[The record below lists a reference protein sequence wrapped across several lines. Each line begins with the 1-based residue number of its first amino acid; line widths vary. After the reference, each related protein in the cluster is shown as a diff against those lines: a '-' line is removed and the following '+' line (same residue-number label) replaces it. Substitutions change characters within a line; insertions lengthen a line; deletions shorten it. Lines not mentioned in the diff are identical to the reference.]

1 MIDILVSEASFKR
14 YKSEFLYNKGENKMK
29 KIVIA
34 LLTLALCLSCATTSG
49 DSKSVLL
56 LVPSAEGS
64 YFSAA
69 VLGVKAL
76 EEKYPGT
83 KTKVV
88 EMGAIPM
95 EKASAAYELE
105 CYMPFFEEGCKDG
118 NYDLIVC
125 MGAECNAALIE
136 AAKKYPEQKFFSCD
150 LQGIEGSE
158 LETSPLSN
166 VYGLMYK
173 NKDIGYLAGYVAAQ
187 VTQSDM
193 PNANP
198 EKKVGVIVGVNF
210 PGLNEYIGSFC
221 QVCAEEG
228 VEVYI
233 DYAGDF
239 IPDFAPVVA
248 EKAKAMYED
257 GVDVIW
263 QVAGS
268 AGSGVF
274 TAAKE
279 AGRYSFGV
287 DCDQTKTVSDS
298 AEAATIVTSFYADYA
313 AAIDATFASVLDGS
327 FHGGTYP
334 LVGLAEGFI
343 GYAHNDQFV
352 AMAPQSVQDA
362 ITELYAEAKKGT
374 LDIFSVIDDPE
385 GWEALKAE
393 VAPKN

>member
-1 MIDILVSEASFKR
+1 
-14 YKSEFLYNKGENKMK
+14 MK
-29 KIVIA
+29 KFMVV
-34 LLTLALCLSCATTSG
+34 LLTLALCFSCVVFSQAEEG
-49 DSKSVLL
+49 LEVLL

-69 VLGVKAL
+69 VLGVTAL

-83 KTKVV
+83 HTEII

-105 CYMPFFEEGCKDG
+105 SYMPFFEEGCKDG
-118 NYDLIVC
+118 KYDLIVT
-125 MGAECNAALIE
+125 MGAECNAALIA

-158 LETSPLSN
+158 LETSPLAN
-166 VYGLMYK
+166 VYGLMFK
-173 NKDIGYLAGYVAAQ
+173 SKDIGYLAGYVACQ

-198 EKKVGVIVGVNF
+198 EKKVGVIVGIDV

-221 QVCAEEG
+221 QVCAEQG

-239 IPDFAPVVA
+239 IPDFAPAVA
-248 EKAKAMYED
+248 EKAAAMYAD

-279 AGRYSFGV
+279 AGRYAFGV
-287 DCDQTKTVSDS
+287 DCDQTRTVVDPE
-298 AEAATIVTSFYADYA
+298 EAATIVTSFYADYA
-313 AAIDATFASVLDGS
+313 AAIDATFASVVDGT
-327 FHGGTYP
+327 FVGGTYP

-343 GYAHNDQFV
+343 GYAHNDQFT
-352 AMAPQSVQDA
+352 AMAPASIQEA
-362 ITELYAEAKKGT
+362 IVALYQQAQET
-374 LDIFSVIDDPE
+374 PIDIFSVVEDPE
-385 GWEALKAE
+385 GWESLKQT
-393 VAPKN
+393 VAPKQ

>member
-1 MIDILVSEASFKR
+1 M
-14 YKSEFLYNKGENKMK
+14 YKS
-29 KIVIA
+29 
-34 LLTLALCLSCATTSG
+34 
-49 DSKSVLL
+49 
-56 LVPSAEGS
+56 
-64 YFSAA
+64 
-69 VLGVKAL
+69 
-76 EEKYPGT
+76 
-83 KTKVV
+83 
-88 EMGAIPM
+88 
-95 EKASAAYELE
+95 
-105 CYMPFFEEGCKDG
+105 
-118 NYDLIVC
+118 
-125 MGAECNAALIE
+125 
-136 AAKKYPEQKFFSCD
+136 
-150 LQGIEGSE
+150 
-158 LETSPLSN
+158 
-166 VYGLMYK
+166 
-173 NKDIGYLAGYVAAQ
+173 KDIGYLAGYVAAQ
-187 VTQSDM
+187 VTQSNM

-239 IPDFAPVVA
+239 IPDFAPAVA

>member
-1 MIDILVSEASFKR
+1 M
-14 YKSEFLYNKGENKMK
+14 
-29 KIVIA
+29 
-34 LLTLALCLSCATTSG
+34 
-49 DSKSVLL
+49 
-56 LVPSAEGS
+56 
-64 YFSAA
+64 
-69 VLGVKAL
+69 KAL
-76 EEKYPGT
+76 EDKYPGT
-83 KTKVV
+83 KTEVV

-118 NYDLIVC
+118 RYDLIIC

-158 LETSPLSN
+158 LATSPLSN

-173 NKDIGYLAGYVAAQ
+173 SKDIGYLAGYVAAQ

-221 QVCAEEG
+221 QVCAAEG

-239 IPDFAPVVA
+239 IPDFAPAVE
-248 EKAKAMYED
+248 EKAKAMYAD

-268 AGSGVF
+268 AGAGVF

-279 AGRYSFGV
+279 SGRYSFGV

-298 AEAATIVTSFYADYA
+298 EEAATIVTSFYADYA

-327 FHGGTYP
+327 FQGGTYP

-343 GYAHNDQFV
+343 GYAHNDQFT
-352 AMAPQSVQDA
+352 AMAPQSVQDS
-362 ITELYAEAKKGT
+362 ITKLYAEAKKGN
-374 LDIFSVIDDPE
+374 LEIFSVIDDPE